1 MNFIIDENVSLG
13 LADRLRNS
21 GHNVISI
28 AEEPNRG
35 FEDEDIF
42 TLCKKTKSILI
53 TRDYHF
59 TNPIRFP
66 AKGTK
71 GIIYIRHGNLSSQE
85 EIELVEQI
93 LNTHPIDLFSEKLV
107 LLSRH
112 GLKIR

>member
-42 TLCKKTKSILI
+42 T
-53 TRDYHF
+53 
-59 TNPIRFP
+59 
-66 AKGTK
+66 
-71 GIIYIRHGNLSSQE
+71 
-85 EIELVEQI
+85 
-93 LNTHPIDLFSEKLV
+93 
-107 LLSRH
+107 
-112 GLKIR
+112 